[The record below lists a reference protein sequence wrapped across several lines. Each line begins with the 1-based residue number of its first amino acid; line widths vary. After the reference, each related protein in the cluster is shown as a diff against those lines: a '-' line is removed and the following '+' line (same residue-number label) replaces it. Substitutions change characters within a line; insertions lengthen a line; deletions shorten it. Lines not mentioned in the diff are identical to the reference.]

1 MFAHQIKTVHSV
13 ILDLIYI
20 KINVKKDAVFFQE
33 IMIVVLAQHVMII
46 VKNVLDLYQRNV
58 LNVKALLMVY
68 KSMKILQLQH
78 VMLLFVMIVLQSHKK
93 YVMMV

>member
-1 MFAHQIKTVHSV
+1 M
-13 ILDLIYI
+13 LYI
-20 KINVKKDAVFFQE
+20 KINVKKDAVFFRE
-33 IMIVVLAQHVMII
+33 ATMIVALAQHVMII

-68 KSMKILQLQH
+68 KSMKILQLRH
-78 VMLLFVMIVLQSHKK
+78 VMLLSVMIILQSHKK